1 MSPREGDETRKGRD
15 YSQHI
20 MSTPSNETFG
30 VLLAISEAGTASVI
44 SICTASEAQ
53 GMADDDFR
61 RRNPESD
68 ICPEAYEFHARDAS
82 GKYVLFAT
90 IAPL

>member
-1 MSPREGDETRKGRD
+1 
-15 YSQHI
+15 
-20 MSTPSNETFG
+20 MSTPPNETFG
-30 VLLAISEAGTASVI
+30 VLLAIAESGTASVV

-61 RRNPESD
+61 LRVPDVD

-82 GKYVLFAT
+82 GKYVIHAAIL
-90 IAPL
+90 P